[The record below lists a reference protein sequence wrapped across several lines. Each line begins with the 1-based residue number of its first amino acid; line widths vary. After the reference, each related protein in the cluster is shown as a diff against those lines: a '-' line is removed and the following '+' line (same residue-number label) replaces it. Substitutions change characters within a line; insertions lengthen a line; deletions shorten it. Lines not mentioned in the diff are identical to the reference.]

1 MTLSLDATLGG
12 EFSNS
17 YVDMANAV
25 GIASRI
31 PGGDEWGA
39 ADEDARV
46 MSLIQATRWLE
57 TLDYVGNRCAA
68 TQRLKWPRQGAEC
81 DGVPATCDA
90 IPYKLQECQV
100 MLAIKYV
107 EDPSSFPGAGGG
119 NSAPSG
125 TYVKKQQLGDL
136 SIEYAQ
142 FNNNVGSSC
151 DDCDQPPILKSFAW
165 VEAVLGCWMFNIS
178 SGAGY
183 VLTRECNKNTVN
195 LTPRTPV
202 RSNLMDSPPY

>member
-39 ADEDARV
+39 ADEDVRV

-90 IPYKLQECQV
+90 IPYKLQECEV

-119 NSAPSG
+119 NFLHLAEPLRSAKSSVIWKLN
-125 TYVKKQQLGDL
+125 TL
-136 SIEYAQ
+136 SSITTSA
-142 FNNNVGSSC
+142 
-151 DDCDQPPILKSFAW
+151 A
-165 VEAVLGCWMFNIS
+165 AVTTAI
-178 SGAGY
+178 
-183 VLTRECNKNTVN
+183 N
-195 LTPRTPV
+195 L
-202 RSNLMDSPPY
+202 RS